1 MLNKELETNVNR
13 ERILTRL
20 AENLGID
27 FISDGSNLR
36 KITDTYYQESIE
48 FSNLIDNAISSGF
61 ITTMSNDFLD
71 LFGRQYNIQRK
82 RYNNISV
89 YSGQE
94 LVRVLINKD
103 EALITSF
110 NSPTLLINKGMII
123 YSDENINIE
132 SLENVYLSDIN
143 EEKYISLRINMG
155 IDINSYTIQEGTSF
169 KILTTN
175 QEVLSILPSLTLT
188 FDKPIGL
195 SVIEET
201 IEDYKLRL
209 IEATYIANNGA
220 NSLISSLTK
229 EVPLISYIETEN
241 YVDGK
246 GIKNL
251 YVYTQNLIKNST
263 DSVINFYLIPMLES
277 NLRNKIMYAQ
287 LINIKNPEP
296 LLVNLEVKID
306 KKYLKP
312 TLSLLNNITLLAN
325 QYFYKEKKVSKD
337 MLYTFINTYLSEYN
351 IKEEDYKFT
360 FSSPYVSEEIFNL
373 DNIVNEIEIPIGR
386 FLYLSNIY
394 IYEEDL
400 ST

>member
-1 MLNKELETNVNR
+1 
-13 ERILTRL
+13 
-20 AENLGID
+20 
-27 FISDGSNLR
+27 
-36 KITDTYYQESIE
+36 
-48 FSNLIDNAISSGF
+48 
-61 ITTMSNDFLD
+61 
-71 LFGRQYNIQRK
+71 
-82 RYNNISV
+82 
-89 YSGQE
+89 
-94 LVRVLINKD
+94 
-103 EALITSF
+103 
-110 NSPTLLINKGMII
+110 
-123 YSDENINIE
+123 
-132 SLENVYLSDIN
+132 
-143 EEKYISLRINMG
+143 MG
-155 IDINSYTIQEGTSF
+155 LDINSYTIQEGTSF

-175 QEVLSILPSLTLT
+175 QEVSSILPSLTLI

-201 IEDYKLRL
+201 IQDYKLRL

-394 IYEEDL
+394 LYEED
-400 ST
+400 SIT

>member
-325 QYFYKEKKVSKD
+325 QYFYK
-337 MLYTFINTYLSEYN
+337 
-351 IKEEDYKFT
+351 
-360 FSSPYVSEEIFNL
+360 
-373 DNIVNEIEIPIGR
+373 
-386 FLYLSNIY
+386 
-394 IYEEDL
+394 
-400 ST
+400 